1 MQAQPV
7 QALQSAASLTAF
19 FEVGMLSMFV
29 VSIQGTAH
37 GPDLSRVS
45 HSDLSSA
52 IGTPAP
58 APAPPPAQP
67 TGAQQAHAPTPAP
80 APVAPPVAA
89 TSAPTTASQY
99 AAELEQ
105 MHSMGF
111 VDDEQNIQALR
122 AANGNVNEAVGM
134 LLGM

>member
-1 MQAQPV
+1 
-7 QALQSAASLTAF
+7 
-19 FEVGMLSMFV
+19 MLSMFV

-37 GPDLSRVS
+37 GPDLSFVS

-52 IGTPAP
+52 ISTPAPAQAP

-89 TSAPTTASQY
+89 TSAPTTASEY

-111 VDDEQNIQALR
+111 VDDEENIRALR